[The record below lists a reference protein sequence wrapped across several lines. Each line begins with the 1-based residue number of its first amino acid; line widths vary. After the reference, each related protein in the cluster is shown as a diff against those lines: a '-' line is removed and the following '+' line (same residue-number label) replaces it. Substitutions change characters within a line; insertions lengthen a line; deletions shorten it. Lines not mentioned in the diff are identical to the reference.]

1 MNAPSGFSGRTFS
14 GVERAAVLMMIVG
27 DEEAAAILQKL
38 DPEEVRELGT
48 AMMNVADVSEW
59 EMAQV
64 LDDFTGRAQERSAI
78 QFDPRPKVETVV
90 TKALGPERAS
100 TMLARILPPEPN
112 ESIAQLA
119 WMDANEIAA
128 MLEEE
133 HPQIAAVLLAHLE
146 PETAGKV
153 LEMLPEAIQPQV
165 LRRVAKLGPVTAD
178 AIATLTAL
186 LERHSAQPRRQVGLQ
201 MGGTREAAKI
211 MSSVRKVTEQKVMP
225 KLAKLDR
232 EVAKAIEEA
241 MFVFD
246 NLLELDDKNMGTL
259 LRNIESDVLVRSL
272 KGVDEEGRNRFLA
285 CMSSRAADT
294 IRDEMEARGPMKMA
308 EVLDAQKAMIAIA
321 RQLVKDGTITMPG
334 GGGDD
339 DYV

>member
-1 MNAPSGFSGRTFS
+1 MNAPRNFT

-27 DEEAAAILQKL
+27 DEEAAEILRKL
-38 DPEEVRELGT
+38 DPDEVRELGS

-78 QFDPRPKVETVV
+78 QFDPRPKVQSVV
-90 TKALGPERAS
+90 TLALGEERAS

-119 WMDANEIAA
+119 WMDATDIAS

-165 LRRVAKLGPVTAD
+165 LRRVAKLGPVTPE
-178 AIATLTAL
+178 AIATLTSL
-186 LERHSAQPRRQVGLQ
+186 LERQSAQPKRVAGLQ

-308 EVLDAQKAMIAIA
+308 EVLEAQKQMIAIA

>member
-1 MNAPSGFSGRTFS
+1 MNAPRKFNGI
-14 GVERAAVLMMIVG
+14 ERAAVLMMVVG

-38 DPEEVRELGT
+38 DPDEVRQLGS
-48 AMMNVADVSEW
+48 AMMSVADVSEW

-78 QFDPRPKVETVV
+78 QFDPRPKLESVV
-90 TKALGPERAS
+90 TKALGPERAGAV
-100 TMLARILPPEPN
+100 LARILPPQPN
-112 ESIAQLA
+112 ESIAALA
-119 WMDANEIAA
+119 WMEPTEIAA
-128 MLEEE
+128 MLEDE
-133 HPQIAAVLLAHLE
+133 HPQIAAVLMAHLDS
-146 PETAGKV
+146 AIAAQV
-153 LEMLPEAIQPQV
+153 LEMLPEAMQPQV
-165 LRRVAKLGPVTAD
+165 LRRVARLGPVTSE
-178 AIATLTAL
+178 AIAALTEV
-186 LERHSAQPRRQVGLQ
+186 LERHARQPRRAAGVQ

-211 MSSVRKVTEQKVMP
+211 MSSARKITEQKVMP

-232 EVAKAIEEA
+232 EIARAIEEQ

-259 LRNIESDVLVRSL
+259 LRNIDSDILVRSL
-272 KGVDEEGRNRFLA
+272 KGVDEAARTRFLS

-308 EVLDAQKAMIAIA
+308 EVLEAQKTMIAIA

>member
-1 MNAPSGFSGRTFS
+1 MNAPRNFT
-14 GVERAAVLMMIVG
+14 GVERAAVLMMVVG

-38 DPEEVRELGT
+38 DPEEVRQLGT
-48 AMMNVADVSEW
+48 AMMSVADVSEW

-78 QFDPRPKVETVV
+78 QFDPRPKLESVV

-100 TMLARILPPEPN
+100 TILSRILPPEPN
-112 ESIAQLA
+112 ESIATLQ
-119 WMDANEIAA
+119 WMDATEIAA
-128 MLEEE
+128 ILEEE

-146 PETAGKV
+146 PAIAGQV
-153 LEMLPEAIQPQV
+153 LEMLPEAVQPQV
-165 LRRVAKLGPVTAD
+165 LRRVAKLGPVTPEAL
-178 AIATLTAL
+178 ATLTAL
-186 LERHSAQPRRQVGLQ
+186 LERHSGQPRRVAGVQ

-211 MSSVRKVTEQKVMP
+211 MSSVRKITEQKVMP

-232 EVAKAIEEA
+232 EVARAIEEA

-259 LRNIESDVLVRSL
+259 LRNIESDILVRSL
-272 KGVDEEGRNRFLA
+272 KGTDEAARNRFLS

-294 IRDEMEARGPMKMA
+294 IRDEMEARGPMKLA
-308 EVLDAQKAMIAIA
+308 EVLEAQKVMIAIA
-321 RQLVKDGTITMPG
+321 RQLVKDGTIMMPG
-334 GGGDD
+334 SGGDD

>member
-1 MNAPSGFSGRTFS
+1 MNAPRNFT
-14 GVERAAVLMMIVG
+14 GVERAAVLMMVVG

-38 DPEEVRELGT
+38 DPEEVRQLGT
-48 AMMNVADVSEW
+48 AMMSVADVSEW

-78 QFDPRPKVETVV
+78 QFDPRPKLESVV

-100 TMLARILPPEPN
+100 TILSRILPPEPN
-112 ESIAQLA
+112 ESIATLQ
-119 WMDANEIAA
+119 WMDATEIAA
-128 MLEEE
+128 ILEEE

-146 PETAGKV
+146 PAIAGQV
-153 LEMLPEAIQPQV
+153 LEMLPEAVQPQV
-165 LRRVAKLGPVTAD
+165 LRRVAKLGPVTPEAL
-178 AIATLTAL
+178 ATLTAL
-186 LERHSAQPRRQVGLQ
+186 LERHSGQPRRVAGVQ

-211 MSSVRKVTEQKVMP
+211 MSSVRKITEQKVMP

-232 EVAKAIEEA
+232 EVARAIEEA

-259 LRNIESDVLVRSL
+259 LRNIESDILVRSL
-272 KGVDEEGRNRFLA
+272 KGTDEAARNRFLS

-294 IRDEMEARGPMKMA
+294 IRDEMEARGPMK
-308 EVLDAQKAMIAIA
+308 LA
-321 RQLVKDGTITMPG
+321 R
-334 GGGDD
+334 
-339 DYV
+339 YWRRRR

>member
-1 MNAPSGFSGRTFS
+1 MNAPRSFS
-14 GVERAAVLMMIVG
+14 GVERAAVLMMVVG

-38 DPEEVRELGT
+38 DPEEVRQLGT

-78 QFDPRPKVETVV
+78 QFDPRPKLESVV

-100 TMLARILPPEPN
+100 TILSRILPPEPN
-112 ESIAQLA
+112 ASISALQ
-119 WMDANEIAA
+119 WMDATEIAT

-146 PETAGKV
+146 PATAGQV
-153 LEMLPEAIQPQV
+153 LEMLPEAVQPQV
-165 LRRVAKLGPVTAD
+165 LRRVARLGPVTPEAL
-178 AIATLTAL
+178 ATLTAL
-186 LERHSAQPRRQVGLQ
+186 LERHSNQPRRAVGVQ

-211 MSSVRKVTEQKVMP
+211 MSAVRKVTEQKVMP

-232 EVAKAIEEA
+232 EVARAIEEA

-259 LRNIESDVLVRSL
+259 LRNIESDILVRSL
-272 KGVDEEGRNRFLA
+272 KGADEAARTRFLS

-294 IRDEMEARGPMKMA
+294 IRDEMEARGPMKLA
-308 EVLDAQKAMIAIA
+308 EVLEAQKVMIAIA

>member
-1 MNAPSGFSGRTFS
+1 MNAPRRFT
-14 GVERAAVLMMIVG
+14 GVERAAVLMMVVG

-38 DPEEVRELGT
+38 DPDEVRQLGS
-48 AMMNVADVSEW
+48 AMMAVADVSEW

-78 QFDPRPKVETVV
+78 QFDPRPKLETVV
-90 TKALGPERAS
+90 TRALGPERAGAV
-100 TMLARILPPEPN
+100 LASILPPEPA
-112 ESIAQLA
+112 ESITALA
-119 WMDANEIAA
+119 WMDATEIAG
-128 MLEEE
+128 MLEDE
-133 HPQIAAVLLAHLE
+133 HPQIAAVLLAHLD
-146 PETAGKV
+146 PAVAAQV
-153 LEMLPEAIQPQV
+153 LEMLPEASQPQV
-165 LRRVAKLGPVTAD
+165 LRRVARLGPVTPD
-178 AIATLTAL
+178 AIATLTQL
-186 LERHSAQPRRQVGLQ
+186 LERHAGQPKRVAGVQ

-211 MSSVRKVTEQKVMP
+211 MSSARKITEQKVMP
-225 KLAKLDR
+225 KLAKIDR
-232 EVAKAIEEA
+232 EIARAIEEA

-259 LRNIESDVLVRSL
+259 LRNIDSDVLVRSL
-272 KGVDEEGRNRFLA
+272 KGVDEAARTRFLS

-308 EVLDAQKAMIAIA
+308 EVLDAQKAMIAVA

>member
-1 MNAPSGFSGRTFS
+1 
-14 GVERAAVLMMIVG
+14 MMIVG

-38 DPEEVRELGT
+38 DPEEVRELGS
-48 AMMNVADVSEW
+48 AMMSVADVSEW

-78 QFDPRPKVETVV
+78 QFDPRPKVQSVV
-90 TKALGPERAS
+90 TLALGEERAS

-112 ESIAQLA
+112 ESISQLA
-119 WMDANEIAA
+119 WMDATEIAS

-165 LRRVAKLGPVTAD
+165 LRRVARLGPVTPE
-178 AIATLTAL
+178 AIATLTSL
-186 LERHSAQPRRQVGLQ
+186 LERQSAQPKKAVGLQ

-211 MSSVRKVTEQKVMP
+211 MSSVRKITEQKVMP

-308 EVLDAQKAMIAIA
+308 EVLEAQKAMIAIA

>member
-1 MNAPSGFSGRTFS
+1 MNAPRNFT

-38 DPEEVRELGT
+38 DPDEVRELGT

-64 LDDFTGRAQERSAI
+64 LDDFTGRASERSAI
-78 QFDPRPKVETVV
+78 QFDPRPKVQSVV

-119 WMDANEIAA
+119 WMEATEIAA

-133 HPQIAAVLLAHLE
+133 HPQIAAVLLAHLD
-146 PETAGKV
+146 PDVAGKV

-165 LRRVAKLGPVTAD
+165 LRRVAKLGPVTAE
-178 AIATLTAL
+178 AVATLTAL
-186 LERHSAQPRRQVGLQ
+186 LERHAAQPKRVTGVQ

-211 MSSVRKVTEQKVMP
+211 MSAVRKVTEQKVMP

-272 KGVDEEGRNRFLA
+272 KGVDEESRNRFLS

-308 EVLDAQKAMIAIA
+308 EVLEAQKVMIAIA

>member
-1 MNAPSGFSGRTFS
+1 MNAPRNFT
-14 GVERAAVLMMIVG
+14 GVERAAVLMMVVG

-38 DPEEVRELGT
+38 DPEEVRQLGT
-48 AMMNVADVSEW
+48 AMMSVADVSEW

-78 QFDPRPKVETVV
+78 QFDPRPKLESVV

-100 TMLARILPPEPN
+100 TILSRILPPEPN
-112 ESIAQLA
+112 ESISALQ
-119 WMDANEIAA
+119 WMDATEIAA

-146 PETAGKV
+146 PATAGQV
-153 LEMLPEAIQPQV
+153 LEMLPEAVQPQV
-165 LRRVAKLGPVTAD
+165 LRRVAKLGPVTPEAL
-178 AIATLTAL
+178 ATLTAL
-186 LERHSAQPRRQVGLQ
+186 LERHSNQPRRVAGVQ

-232 EVAKAIEEA
+232 DVARAIEEA

-272 KGVDEEGRNRFLA
+272 KGADEAARTRFLS

-294 IRDEMEARGPMKMA
+294 IRDEMEARGPMKLA
-308 EVLDAQKAMIAIA
+308 EVLEAQKVMIAIA

>member
-1 MNAPSGFSGRTFS
+1 MNAPRRFT
-14 GVERAAVLMMIVG
+14 GVERAAVLMMVVG

-38 DPEEVRELGT
+38 DPDEVRQLGS
-48 AMMNVADVSEW
+48 AMMAVADVSEW

-78 QFDPRPKVETVV
+78 QFDPRPKLETVV
-90 TKALGPERAS
+90 TRALGPERAGAV
-100 TMLARILPPEPN
+100 LASILPPEPA
-112 ESIAQLA
+112 ESISALA
-119 WMDANEIAA
+119 WMDATEIAG
-128 MLEEE
+128 MLEDE
-133 HPQIAAVLLAHLE
+133 HPQIAAVLLAHLD
-146 PETAGKV
+146 PAVAAQV
-153 LEMLPEAIQPQV
+153 LEMLPEANQPQV
-165 LRRVAKLGPVTAD
+165 LRRVARLGPVTPD
-178 AIATLTAL
+178 AIATLTQL
-186 LERHSAQPRRQVGLQ
+186 LERHAGQPKRVAGLQ

-211 MSSVRKVTEQKVMP
+211 MSSARKITEQKVMP
-225 KLAKLDR
+225 KLAKIDR
-232 EVAKAIEEA
+232 EIARAIEEA

-259 LRNIESDVLVRSL
+259 LRNIDSDVLVRSL
-272 KGVDEEGRNRFLA
+272 KGVDEAARTRFLS

>member
-1 MNAPSGFSGRTFS
+1 MNAPRNFS
-14 GVERAAVLMMIVG
+14 GVERAAVLMMVVG

-38 DPEEVRELGT
+38 DPEEVRQLGT
-48 AMMNVADVSEW
+48 AMMSVADVSEW

-78 QFDPRPKVETVV
+78 QFDPRPKLESVV

-100 TMLARILPPEPN
+100 TILSRILPPEPN
-112 ESIAQLA
+112 ESISALQ
-119 WMDANEIAA
+119 WMDATEIAA

-146 PETAGKV
+146 PATAGQV

-165 LRRVAKLGPVTAD
+165 LRRVARLGPVTAE
-178 AIATLTAL
+178 ALATLTAL
-186 LERHSAQPRRQVGLQ
+186 LERHSSQPRRVAGVQ

-232 EVAKAIEEA
+232 DVARAIEEA

-246 NLLELDDKNMGTL
+246 NLLDLDDKNMGTL

-272 KGVDEEGRNRFLA
+272 KGADEAARTRFLS

-294 IRDEMEARGPMKMA
+294 IRDEMEARGPMKLA
-308 EVLDAQKAMIAIA
+308 EVLEAQKVMIAIA

-334 GGGDD
+334 SGGDD

>member
-1 MNAPSGFSGRTFS
+1 MNAPRRFT
-14 GVERAAVLMMIVG
+14 GVERAAVLMMVVG

-38 DPEEVRELGT
+38 DPDEVRSLGS
-48 AMMNVADVSEW
+48 AMMAVADVSEW

-78 QFDPRPKVETVV
+78 QFDPRPKLETVV
-90 TKALGPERAS
+90 TRALGPERAGAV
-100 TMLARILPPEPN
+100 LASILPPEPA
-112 ESIAQLA
+112 ESISALA
-119 WMDANEIAA
+119 WMDATEIAG
-128 MLEEE
+128 MLEDE
-133 HPQIAAVLLAHLE
+133 HPQIAAVLLAHLD
-146 PETAGKV
+146 PAVAAQV
-153 LEMLPEAIQPQV
+153 LEMLPEANQPQV
-165 LRRVAKLGPVTAD
+165 LRRVARLGPVTPD
-178 AIATLTAL
+178 AIATLTQL
-186 LERHSAQPRRQVGLQ
+186 LERHAGQPKRVAGLQ

-211 MSSVRKVTEQKVMP
+211 MSSARKITEQKVMP
-225 KLAKLDR
+225 KLAKIDR
-232 EVAKAIEEA
+232 EIARAIEEA

-259 LRNIESDVLVRSL
+259 LRNIDSDVLVRSL
-272 KGVDEEGRNRFLA
+272 KGVDEAARTRFLS

>member
-1 MNAPSGFSGRTFS
+1 MNAPSSVPGRTFT
-14 GVERAAVLMMIVG
+14 GVERAAVLMMVVG

-38 DPEEVRELGT
+38 DPDEVRQLGA
-48 AMMNVADVSEW
+48 AMMNVADVSEA

-78 QFDPRPKVETVV
+78 QFDPRPKLESVV
-90 TKALGPERAS
+90 TKALGPERAGGV
-100 TMLARILPPEPN
+100 LARILPPQPD
-112 ESIAQLA
+112 ESIAALA
-119 WMDANEIAA
+119 WMEAEEIAG
-128 MLEEE
+128 MLEDE
-133 HPQIAAVLLAHLE
+133 HPQIAAVLMAHLD
-146 PETAGKV
+146 PAVAAQV

-165 LRRVAKLGPVTAD
+165 LRRVARLGPVTPE
-178 AIATLTAL
+178 AIATLTDL
-186 LERHSAQPRRQVGLQ
+186 LERHAARPRRVAGLRV
-201 MGGTREAAKI
+201 GGTREAAKI
-211 MSSVRKVTEQKVMP
+211 MSSARRGTEKKVMP
-225 KLAKLDR
+225 KLAKIDR

-259 LRNIESDVLVRSL
+259 LRNVESDVLVRAL
-272 KGVDEEGRNRFLA
+272 KGADETARNRFLS

-294 IRDEMEARGPMKMA
+294 IRDEMEARGPMRLA
-308 EVLDAQKAMIAIA
+308 EVLEAQKVVIAIA
-321 RQLVKDGTITMPG
+321 RQLVKDGTIAMP

>member
-1 MNAPSGFSGRTFS
+1 MNAPRRFT
-14 GVERAAVLMMIVG
+14 GVERAAVLMMVVG

-38 DPEEVRELGT
+38 DPDEVRQLGS
-48 AMMNVADVSEW
+48 AMMAVADVSEW

-78 QFDPRPKVETVV
+78 QFDPRPKLETVV
-90 TKALGPERAS
+90 TKALGPERAG
-100 TMLARILPPEPN
+100 TVLASILPPEPA
-112 ESIAQLA
+112 ESISALA
-119 WMDANEIAA
+119 WMDATEIAG
-128 MLEEE
+128 MLEDE
-133 HPQIAAVLLAHLE
+133 HPQIAAVLLAHLD
-146 PETAGKV
+146 PAVAAQV
-153 LEMLPEAIQPQV
+153 LEMLPEAVQPQV
-165 LRRVAKLGPVTAD
+165 LRRVARLGPVTPD
-178 AIATLTAL
+178 AIATLTQL
-186 LERHSAQPRRQVGLQ
+186 LERHAGQPKRVAGVQ

-211 MSSVRKVTEQKVMP
+211 MSSARKITEQKVMP
-225 KLAKLDR
+225 KLAKIDR
-232 EVAKAIEEA
+232 EIARAIEEA

-259 LRNIESDVLVRSL
+259 LRNIDSDVLVRSL
-272 KGVDEEGRNRFLA
+272 KGVDEAARTRFLS

-308 EVLDAQKAMIAIA
+308 EVLDAQKAMIGIA

>member
-1 MNAPSGFSGRTFS
+1 MNAPRNFT
-14 GVERAAVLMMIVG
+14 GVERAAVLMMVVG

-38 DPEEVRELGT
+38 DPEEVRQLGT
-48 AMMNVADVSEW
+48 AMMSVADVSEW

-78 QFDPRPKVETVV
+78 QFDPRPKLEAVV

-100 TMLARILPPEPN
+100 TILSRILPPEPN
-112 ESIAQLA
+112 ESISALQ
-119 WMDANEIAA
+119 WMDATEIAA

-146 PETAGKV
+146 PATAGQV
-153 LEMLPEAIQPQV
+153 LEMLPEAVQPQV
-165 LRRVAKLGPVTAD
+165 LRRVAKLGPVTPEAL
-178 AIATLTAL
+178 ATLTAL
-186 LERHSAQPRRQVGLQ
+186 LERHSNQPRRVAGVQ

-232 EVAKAIEEA
+232 DVARAIEEA

-272 KGVDEEGRNRFLA
+272 KGADEAARTRFLS

-294 IRDEMEARGPMKMA
+294 IRDEMEARGPMKLA
-308 EVLDAQKAMIAIA
+308 EVLEAQKVMIAIA

>member
-1 MNAPSGFSGRTFS
+1 MNAPRRFT
-14 GVERAAVLMMIVG
+14 GVERAAVLMMVVG
-27 DEEAAAILQKL
+27 DDEAAAILQKL
-38 DPEEVRELGT
+38 DPDEVRSLGS
-48 AMMNVADVSEW
+48 AMMAVADVSEW

-78 QFDPRPKVETVV
+78 QFDPRPKLETLV
-90 TKALGPERAS
+90 TRALGPERAG
-100 TMLARILPPEPN
+100 TVLASILPPEPA
-112 ESIAQLA
+112 ESISALA
-119 WMDANEIAA
+119 WMDATEIAG
-128 MLEEE
+128 MLEDE
-133 HPQIAAVLLAHLE
+133 HPQIAAVLLAHLD
-146 PETAGKV
+146 PAVAAQV
-153 LEMLPEAIQPQV
+153 LEMLPEANQPQV
-165 LRRVAKLGPVTAD
+165 LRRVARLGPVTPD
-178 AIATLTAL
+178 AIATLTQL
-186 LERHSAQPRRQVGLQ
+186 LERHAGQPKRVAGVQ

-211 MSSVRKVTEQKVMP
+211 MSSARKITEQKVMP
-225 KLAKLDR
+225 KLAKIDR
-232 EVAKAIEEA
+232 EIARAIEEA

-259 LRNIESDVLVRSL
+259 LRNIDSDVLVRSL
-272 KGVDEEGRNRFLA
+272 KGVDEAARTRFLS

>member
-1 MNAPSGFSGRTFS
+1 MNAPRRFT
-14 GVERAAVLMMIVG
+14 GVERAAVLMMVVG

-38 DPEEVRELGT
+38 DPDEVRQLGS
-48 AMMNVADVSEW
+48 AMMAVADVSEW

-78 QFDPRPKVETVV
+78 QFDPRPKLETVV
-90 TKALGPERAS
+90 TKALGPERAG
-100 TMLARILPPEPN
+100 TVLASILPPEPA
-112 ESIAQLA
+112 ESISALA
-119 WMDANEIAA
+119 WMDATEIAG
-128 MLEEE
+128 MLEDE
-133 HPQIAAVLLAHLE
+133 HPQIAAVLLAHLD
-146 PETAGKV
+146 PAVAAQV

-165 LRRVAKLGPVTAD
+165 LRRVARLGPVTPD
-178 AIATLTAL
+178 AIATLTQL
-186 LERHSAQPRRQVGLQ
+186 LERHAGQPKRVVGLQ

-211 MSSVRKVTEQKVMP
+211 MSSARKITEQKVMP
-225 KLAKLDR
+225 KLAKIDR
-232 EVAKAIEEA
+232 EIARAIEEA

-259 LRNIESDVLVRSL
+259 LRNIDSDVLVRSL
-272 KGVDEEGRNRFLA
+272 KGVDEAARTRFLS

>member
-1 MNAPSGFSGRTFS
+1 MNAPRNFT
-14 GVERAAVLMMIVG
+14 GVERAAVLMMVVG

-38 DPEEVRELGT
+38 DPEEVRQLGT

-78 QFDPRPKVETVV
+78 QFDPRPKLESVV

-100 TMLARILPPEPN
+100 TILARILPPEPN
-112 ESIAQLA
+112 ESIATLQ
-119 WMDANEIAA
+119 WMDATEIAA

-146 PETAGKV
+146 PTIAGQV
-153 LEMLPEAIQPQV
+153 LEMLPEAVQPQV
-165 LRRVAKLGPVTAD
+165 LRRVAKLGPVTPEAL
-178 AIATLTAL
+178 ATLTAL
-186 LERHSAQPRRQVGLQ
+186 LERHSGQPRRVAGVQ

-211 MSSVRKVTEQKVMP
+211 MSSVRKITEQKVMP

-232 EVAKAIEEA
+232 EVARAIEEA

-259 LRNIESDVLVRSL
+259 LRNIESDILVRSL
-272 KGVDEEGRNRFLA
+272 KGADEAARNRFLA

-294 IRDEMEARGPMKMA
+294 IRDEMEARGPMKLA
-308 EVLDAQKAMIAIA
+308 EVLEAQKVMIAIA
-321 RQLVKDGTITMPG
+321 RQLVKDGTIMMPG
-334 GGGDD
+334 SGGDD

>member
-1 MNAPSGFSGRTFS
+1 MNAPRNFT

-38 DPEEVRELGT
+38 DPDEVRELGT

-100 TMLARILPPEPN
+100 TILSRILPPEPN

-119 WMDANEIAA
+119 WMEAPEIAA

-146 PETAGKV
+146 PEIAGKV

-165 LRRVAKLGPVTAD
+165 LRRVAKLGPVTPQ
-178 AIATLTAL
+178 AIATLTQV
-186 LERHSAQPRRQVGLQ
+186 LERHSAQPKRAAGVQ

-211 MSSVRKVTEQKVMP
+211 MSAVRKVTEQKVMP

-232 EVAKAIEEA
+232 EVAKAIEEV

-259 LRNIESDVLVRSL
+259 LRNIDSDVLVRSL
-272 KGVDEEGRNRFLA
+272 KGVDEEGRNRFLS

-308 EVLDAQKAMIAIA
+308 EVLDAQKQMIAIE

>member
-1 MNAPSGFSGRTFS
+1 MNAPRRFT
-14 GVERAAVLMMIVG
+14 GVERAAVLMMVVG

-38 DPEEVRELGT
+38 DPDEVRQLGS
-48 AMMNVADVSEW
+48 AMMAVADVSEW

-78 QFDPRPKVETVV
+78 QFDPRPKLETVV
-90 TKALGPERAS
+90 TKALGPERAG
-100 TMLARILPPEPN
+100 TVLASILPPEPA
-112 ESIAQLA
+112 ESISALA
-119 WMDANEIAA
+119 WMDATEIAG
-128 MLEEE
+128 MLEDE
-133 HPQIAAVLLAHLE
+133 HPQIAAVLLAHLD
-146 PETAGKV
+146 PAVAAQV

-165 LRRVAKLGPVTAD
+165 LRRVARLGPVTPD
-178 AIATLTAL
+178 AIATLTQL
-186 LERHSAQPRRQVGLQ
+186 LERHAGQPKRVAGVQ
-201 MGGTREAAKI
+201 MGGAREAAKI
-211 MSSVRKVTEQKVMP
+211 MSSARKITEQKVMP
-225 KLAKLDR
+225 KLAKIDR
-232 EVAKAIEEA
+232 EIARAIEEA

-259 LRNIESDVLVRSL
+259 LRNIDSDVLVRSL
-272 KGVDEEGRNRFLA
+272 KGVDEAARTRFLS

-308 EVLDAQKAMIAIA
+308 EVLDAQKAMIATA

>member
-1 MNAPSGFSGRTFS
+1 MNAPRNFS
-14 GVERAAVLMMIVG
+14 GVERAAVLMMVVG

-38 DPEEVRELGT
+38 DPDEVRQLGT
-48 AMMNVADVSEW
+48 AMMSVADVSEW

-78 QFDPRPKVETVV
+78 QFDPRPKLESVV

-100 TMLARILPPEPN
+100 TILSRILPPEPN
-112 ESIAQLA
+112 ESIAALQ
-119 WMDANEIAA
+119 WMDATEIAA

-146 PETAGKV
+146 PATAGQV
-153 LEMLPEAIQPQV
+153 LEMLPDAVQPQV
-165 LRRVAKLGPVTAD
+165 LRRVAKLGPVTPEAL
-178 AIATLTAL
+178 ATLTAL
-186 LERHSAQPRRQVGLQ
+186 LERHSSQPRRAAGVQ

-232 EVAKAIEEA
+232 EVARAIEEA

-272 KGVDEEGRNRFLA
+272 KGTDEAARNRFLS

-294 IRDEMEARGPMKMA
+294 IRDEMEARGPMRLA
-308 EVLDAQKAMIAIA
+308 EVLEAQKVMIAIA

>member
-1 MNAPSGFSGRTFS
+1 MNAPRSFS
-14 GVERAAVLMMIVG
+14 GVERAAVLMMVVG

-38 DPEEVRELGT
+38 DPEEVRQLGT
-48 AMMNVADVSEW
+48 AMMSVADVSEW

-78 QFDPRPKVETVV
+78 QFDPRPKLESVV

-100 TMLARILPPEPN
+100 TILARILPPEPN
-112 ESIAQLA
+112 ESISTLQ
-119 WMDANEIAA
+119 WMDATEIAA

-146 PETAGKV
+146 PATAGQV
-153 LEMLPEAIQPQV
+153 LEMLPEAVQPQV
-165 LRRVAKLGPVTAD
+165 LRRVAKLGPVTAE
-178 AIATLTAL
+178 ALATLTAL
-186 LERHSAQPRRQVGLQ
+186 LERHSGQPRRVAGVQ

-232 EVAKAIEEA
+232 EVARAIEEA

-272 KGVDEEGRNRFLA
+272 KGADEAARTRFLS

-294 IRDEMEARGPMKMA
+294 IRDEMEARGPMKLA
-308 EVLDAQKAMIAIA
+308 EVLEAQKVMIAIA

-334 GGGDD
+334 SGGDD

>member
-1 MNAPSGFSGRTFS
+1 MNAPRNFT
-14 GVERAAVLMMIVG
+14 GVERAAVLMMVVG

-38 DPEEVRELGT
+38 DPEEVRQLGT

-78 QFDPRPKVETVV
+78 QFDPRPKLESVV

-100 TMLARILPPEPN
+100 TILSRILPPEPN
-112 ESIAQLA
+112 ESIATLQ
-119 WMDANEIAA
+119 WMDATEIAA
-128 MLEEE
+128 ILEEE

-146 PETAGKV
+146 PATAGQV
-153 LEMLPEAIQPQV
+153 LEMLPEAVQPQV
-165 LRRVAKLGPVTAD
+165 LRRVAKLGPVTPEAL
-178 AIATLTAL
+178 ATLTAL
-186 LERHSAQPRRQVGLQ
+186 LERHSGQPRRVAGVQ

-211 MSSVRKVTEQKVMP
+211 MSSVRKITEQKVMP

-232 EVAKAIEEA
+232 EVARAIEEA

-259 LRNIESDVLVRSL
+259 LRNIESDILVRSL
-272 KGVDEEGRNRFLA
+272 KGTDEAARNRFLS

-294 IRDEMEARGPMKMA
+294 IRDEMEARGPMKLA
-308 EVLDAQKAMIAIA
+308 EVLEAQKVMIAIA
-321 RQLVKDGTITMPG
+321 RQLVKDGTIVMPG
-334 GGGDD
+334 SGGDD

>member
-1 MNAPSGFSGRTFS
+1 MNAPRNFT

-38 DPEEVRELGT
+38 DPEEVRELGS
-48 AMMNVADVSEW
+48 AMMSVADVSEW

-78 QFDPRPKVETVV
+78 QFDPRPKVQSVV
-90 TKALGPERAS
+90 TLALGEERAS

-112 ESIAQLA
+112 ESISQLA
-119 WMDANEIAA
+119 WMDATEIAS

-165 LRRVAKLGPVTAD
+165 LRRVARLGPVTPE
-178 AIATLTAL
+178 AIATLTSL
-186 LERHSAQPRRQVGLQ
+186 LERQSAQPKKAVGLQ

-211 MSSVRKVTEQKVMP
+211 MSSVRKITEQKVMP

-308 EVLDAQKAMIAIA
+308 EVLEAQKVMIAIA

>member
-1 MNAPSGFSGRTFS
+1 MNAPRKFNGI
-14 GVERAAVLMMIVG
+14 ERAAVLMMVVG

-38 DPEEVRELGT
+38 DPDEVRQLGS
-48 AMMNVADVSEW
+48 AMMSVADVSEW

-78 QFDPRPKVETVV
+78 QFDPRPKLESVV
-90 TKALGPERAS
+90 TKALGPERAGAV
-100 TMLARILPPEPN
+100 LARILPPQPN
-112 ESIAQLA
+112 ESIAALA
-119 WMDANEIAA
+119 WMEPTEIAA

-133 HPQIAAVLLAHLE
+133 HPQIAAVLMAHLE
-146 PETAGKV
+146 SAIAAQV
-153 LEMLPEAIQPQV
+153 LEMLPEAMQPQV
-165 LRRVAKLGPVTAD
+165 LRRVARLGPVTSE
-178 AIATLTAL
+178 AIAALTEV
-186 LERHSAQPRRQVGLQ
+186 LERHARQPRRAAGVQ

-211 MSSVRKVTEQKVMP
+211 MSSARKITEQKVMP

-232 EVAKAIEEA
+232 EIARAIEEQ

-259 LRNIESDVLVRSL
+259 LRNIDSDILVRSL
-272 KGVDEEGRNRFLA
+272 KGVDEAARTRFLS

-308 EVLDAQKAMIAIA
+308 EVLEAQKTMIAIA

>member
-1 MNAPSGFSGRTFS
+1 MNAPRTFS
-14 GVERAAVLMMIVG
+14 GVERAAVLMMVVG

-38 DPEEVRELGT
+38 DPEEVRQLGT
-48 AMMNVADVSEW
+48 AMMSVADVSEW
-59 EMAQV
+59 EMGQV

-78 QFDPRPKVETVV
+78 QFDPRPKLESVV
-90 TKALGPERAS
+90 TMALGPERAGNV
-100 TMLARILPPEPN
+100 LARILPPQPS
-112 ESIAQLA
+112 ESIAMLA

-128 MLEEE
+128 MLTEE

-146 PETAGKV
+146 PATAAQV
-153 LEMLPEAIQPQV
+153 LEMLPDAVQPQV
-165 LRRVAKLGPVTAD
+165 LRRVARLGPVTPD

-186 LERHSAQPRRQVGLQ
+186 LERHANLPRRVAGLQ

-211 MSSVRKVTEQKVMP
+211 MSSARKITEQKVMP

-246 NLLELDDKNMGTL
+246 NLLELDDKNMGTM
-259 LRNIESDVLVRSL
+259 LRNIDSDVLVRSL
-272 KGVDEEGRNRFLA
+272 KGVDEAARNRFLA

-308 EVLDAQKAMIAIA
+308 EVLDAQKVMIAIA

>member
-1 MNAPSGFSGRTFS
+1 MNAPRRFS
-14 GVERAAVLMMIVG
+14 GVERAAVLMMVVG

-38 DPEEVRELGT
+38 DPDEVRQLGA
-48 AMMNVADVSEW
+48 AMMAVADVSEW

-78 QFDPRPKVETVV
+78 QFDPRPKLETVV
-90 TKALGPERAS
+90 TKALGPERAG
-100 TMLARILPPEPN
+100 TVLASILPPEPA
-112 ESIAQLA
+112 ESISALA
-119 WMDANEIAA
+119 WMDATEIAG
-128 MLEEE
+128 MLEDE
-133 HPQIAAVLLAHLE
+133 HPQIAAVLLAHLD
-146 PETAGKV
+146 PAVAAQV
-153 LEMLPEAIQPQV
+153 LEMLPEAVQPQV
-165 LRRVAKLGPVTAD
+165 LRRVARLGPVTPD
-178 AIATLTAL
+178 AIATLTQL
-186 LERHSAQPRRQVGLQ
+186 LERHAGQPKRVAGVQ

-211 MSSVRKVTEQKVMP
+211 MSSARKITEQKVMP
-225 KLAKLDR
+225 KLAKIDR

-259 LRNIESDVLVRSL
+259 LRNIDSDVLVRSL
-272 KGVDEEGRNRFLA
+272 KGVDEAARTRFLS

-308 EVLDAQKAMIAIA
+308 EVLDAQKAMIAVA

>member
-1 MNAPSGFSGRTFS
+1 MNAPRNFT

-38 DPEEVRELGT
+38 DPEEVRQLGS
-48 AMMNVADVSEW
+48 AMMNVADVSEF

-64 LDDFTGRAQERSAI
+64 LDDFTGRAQERSSI
-78 QFDPRPKVETVV
+78 QFDPRPKLESVV
-90 TKALGPERAS
+90 TKALGPDRAGNV
-100 TMLARILPPEPN
+100 LARILPPTPD
-112 ESIAQLA
+112 ESIAGLA
-119 WMDANEIAA
+119 WMEATEIAA
-128 MLEEE
+128 MLEDE
-133 HPQIAAVLLAHLE
+133 HPQIAAVMLAHLDS
-146 PETAGKV
+146 TVAAQV
-153 LEMLPEAIQPQV
+153 LEMLPEAVQPQV
-165 LRRVAKLGPVTAD
+165 LRRVAKLGPVTPD
-178 AIATLTAL
+178 AVATLRQL
-186 LERHSAQPRRQVGLQ
+186 IERHASQPKRIAGVQ

-211 MSSVRKVTEQKVMP
+211 MSSARKITEQKVMP

-232 EVAKAIEEA
+232 EVARAIEEA

-272 KGVDEEGRNRFLA
+272 KGTDEANRDRFLS

-308 EVLDAQKAMIAIA
+308 EVLEAQKVMIAIA

-334 GGGDD
+334 SGDD

>member
-1 MNAPSGFSGRTFS
+1 MNAPRSFS

-38 DPEEVRELGT
+38 DPDEVRELGT

-78 QFDPRPKVETVV
+78 QFDPRPKVQSVV
-90 TKALGPERAS
+90 TLALGEERAG
-100 TMLARILPPEPN
+100 TMLARILPPERN

-119 WMDANEIAA
+119 WMDADEIAA
-128 MLEEE
+128 MLAEE
-133 HPQIAAVLLAHLE
+133 HPQIAAVLLANLE

-165 LRRVAKLGPVTAD
+165 LRRVAKLGPVTAE

-186 LERHSAQPRRQVGLQ
+186 IERHSSQPKRIAGVQ

-211 MSSVRKVTEQKVMP
+211 MSSVRKVTGQKVMP

-232 EVAKAIEEA
+232 EVARAIEEA

-272 KGVDEEGRNRFLA
+272 KGVDEDGRNRFLA

-308 EVLDAQKAMIAIA
+308 EVLDAQKQMIAIA
-321 RQLVKDGTITMPG
+321 RSLVKDGTITMPG

>member
-1 MNAPSGFSGRTFS
+1 MNVPRNFT
-14 GVERAAVLMMIVG
+14 GVERAAVLMMVVG

-38 DPEEVRELGT
+38 DPDEVRQLGT
-48 AMMNVADVSEW
+48 AMMSVADVSEW

-78 QFDPRPKVETVV
+78 QFDPRPKLESVV
-90 TKALGPERAS
+90 TKALGPERAGS
-100 TMLARILPPEPN
+100 VLARILPPQQN
-112 ESIAQLA
+112 ESIAALV
-119 WMDANEIAA
+119 WMDAPEIAA

-133 HPQIAAVLLAHLE
+133 HPQIAAVLMAHLD
-146 PETAGKV
+146 PAIAAQV

-165 LRRVAKLGPVTAD
+165 LRRVARLGPVTAE
-178 AIATLTAL
+178 AIATLTEL
-186 LERHSAQPRRQVGLQ
+186 LERHAAQPRRVAGLQ

-211 MSSVRKVTEQKVMP
+211 MSSAKKVVEQKVMP
-225 KLAKLDR
+225 KLAKIDR

-272 KGVDEEGRNRFLA
+272 KGVDEAARNRFLA

-294 IRDEMEARGPMKMA
+294 IRDEMEARGPMKLA
-308 EVLDAQKAMIAIA
+308 EVLEAQKVMIGIA

>member
-1 MNAPSGFSGRTFS
+1 MNAPRSFT
-14 GVERAAVLMMIVG
+14 GVERAAVLMMVVG

-38 DPEEVRELGT
+38 DPEEVRQLGT
-48 AMMNVADVSEW
+48 AMMSVADVSEW

-78 QFDPRPKVETVV
+78 QFDPRPKLESVV

-100 TMLARILPPEPN
+100 TILSRILPPEPN
-112 ESIAQLA
+112 ESISTLQ
-119 WMDANEIAA
+119 WMDATEIAA
-128 MLEEE
+128 ILEEE

-146 PETAGKV
+146 PAIAGQV
-153 LEMLPEAIQPQV
+153 LEMLPEAVQPQV
-165 LRRVAKLGPVTAD
+165 LRRVAKLGPVTPEAL
-178 AIATLTAL
+178 ATLTAL
-186 LERHSAQPRRQVGLQ
+186 LERHSGQPRRVAGVQ

-232 EVAKAIEEA
+232 EVARAIEEA

-259 LRNIESDVLVRSL
+259 LRNIESDILVRSL
-272 KGVDEEGRNRFLA
+272 KGTDEAARNRFLS

-294 IRDEMEARGPMKMA
+294 IRDEMEARGPMKLA
-308 EVLDAQKAMIAIA
+308 EVLEAQKVMIAIA
-321 RQLVKDGTITMPG
+321 RQLVKDGTIVMPG
-334 GGGDD
+334 SGGDD

>member
-1 MNAPSGFSGRTFS
+1 MNAPRSFS
-14 GVERAAVLMMIVG
+14 GVERAAVLMMVVG

-38 DPEEVRELGT
+38 DPEEVRQLGT
-48 AMMNVADVSEW
+48 AMMSVADVSEW

-78 QFDPRPKVETVV
+78 QFDPRPKLESVV

-100 TMLARILPPEPN
+100 TILARILPPEPN
-112 ESIAQLA
+112 ESISALQ
-119 WMDANEIAA
+119 WMDAAEIAA

-146 PETAGKV
+146 PATAGQV
-153 LEMLPEAIQPQV
+153 LEMLPEAVQPQV
-165 LRRVAKLGPVTAD
+165 LRRVAKLGPVTSEAL
-178 AIATLTAL
+178 ATLTAL
-186 LERHSAQPRRQVGLQ
+186 LERHSSQPRRAAGVQ

-211 MSSVRKVTEQKVMP
+211 MSSVRKITEQKVMP

-232 EVAKAIEEA
+232 EVARAIEEA

-272 KGVDEEGRNRFLA
+272 KGADEAARTRFLS

-294 IRDEMEARGPMKMA
+294 IRDEMEARGPMKLT
-308 EVLDAQKAMIAIA
+308 EVLEAQKVMIAIA

>member
-1 MNAPSGFSGRTFS
+1 MNASRSFS
-14 GVERAAVLMMIVG
+14 GVERAAVLMMVVG

-38 DPEEVRELGT
+38 DPEEVRQLGT
-48 AMMNVADVSEW
+48 AMMSVADVSEW

-78 QFDPRPKVETVV
+78 QFDPRPKLESVV

-100 TMLARILPPEPN
+100 TILSRILPPEPN
-112 ESIAQLA
+112 ESISVLQ
-119 WMDANEIAA
+119 WMDASEIAA

-146 PETAGKV
+146 PATAGQV
-153 LEMLPEAIQPQV
+153 LEMLPEAVQPQV
-165 LRRVAKLGPVTAD
+165 LRRVAKLGPVTPD
-178 AIATLTAL
+178 ALATLTAL
-186 LERHSAQPRRQVGLQ
+186 LERHSGQPRRVAGVQ

-232 EVAKAIEEA
+232 EVARAIEEA

-259 LRNIESDVLVRSL
+259 LRNIESDILVRSL
-272 KGVDEEGRNRFLA
+272 KGADEAARNRFLS

-294 IRDEMEARGPMKMA
+294 IRDEMEARGPMKLA
-308 EVLDAQKAMIAIA
+308 EVLEAQKVMIAIA
-321 RQLVKDGTITMPG
+321 RQLVKDGTIMMPG
-334 GGGDD
+334 SGGDD

>member
-1 MNAPSGFSGRTFS
+1 MNAPRRFT
-14 GVERAAVLMMIVG
+14 GVERAAVLMMVVG

-38 DPEEVRELGT
+38 DPDEVRQLGS
-48 AMMNVADVSEW
+48 AMMAVADVSEW

-78 QFDPRPKVETVV
+78 QFDPRPKLETVV
-90 TKALGPERAS
+90 TRALGAERAGAV
-100 TMLARILPPEPN
+100 LASILPPEPA
-112 ESIAQLA
+112 ESITALA
-119 WMDANEIAA
+119 WMDATEIAG
-128 MLEEE
+128 MLEDE
-133 HPQIAAVLLAHLE
+133 HPQIAAVLLAHLD
-146 PETAGKV
+146 PAVAAQV
-153 LEMLPEAIQPQV
+153 LEMLPEANQPQV
-165 LRRVAKLGPVTAD
+165 LRRVARLGPVTPD
-178 AIATLTAL
+178 AIATLTQL
-186 LERHSAQPRRQVGLQ
+186 LERHAGQPKRVAGVQ

-211 MSSVRKVTEQKVMP
+211 MSSARKITEQKVMP
-225 KLAKLDR
+225 KLAKIDR
-232 EVAKAIEEA
+232 EIARAIEEA

-259 LRNIESDVLVRSL
+259 LRNIDSDVLVRSL
-272 KGVDEEGRNRFLA
+272 KGVDEAARTRFLS

>member
-1 MNAPSGFSGRTFS
+1 MNAPRSFS
-14 GVERAAVLMMIVG
+14 GVERAAVLMMVVG

-38 DPEEVRELGT
+38 DPDEVRQLGT
-48 AMMNVADVSEW
+48 AMMSVADVSEW

-78 QFDPRPKVETVV
+78 QFDPRPKLESVV

-100 TMLARILPPEPN
+100 TILSRILPPEPN
-112 ESIAQLA
+112 ESISALQ
-119 WMDANEIAA
+119 WMDATEIAA

-146 PETAGKV
+146 PATAGQV
-153 LEMLPEAIQPQV
+153 LEMLPEAVQPQV
-165 LRRVAKLGPVTAD
+165 LRRVAKLGPVTPEAL
-178 AIATLTAL
+178 ATLTAL
-186 LERHSAQPRRQVGLQ
+186 LERHSSRPRRAAGVQ

-211 MSSVRKVTEQKVMP
+211 MSSVRKITEQKVMP

-259 LRNIESDVLVRSL
+259 LRNIESDILVRSL
-272 KGVDEEGRNRFLA
+272 KGADEAARTRFLS

-294 IRDEMEARGPMKMA
+294 IRDEMEARGPMKLA
-308 EVLDAQKAMIAIA
+308 EVLEAQKVMIAIA

-334 GGGDD
+334 SGGDD

>member
-1 MNAPSGFSGRTFS
+1 MNAPSNSSGRNFS
-14 GVERAAVLMMIVG
+14 GVERAAVLMMVVG

-38 DPEEVRELGT
+38 DPDEVRQLGA
-48 AMMNVADVSEW
+48 AMMSVADVSEW

-78 QFDPRPKVETVV
+78 QFDPRPKLESVV
-90 TKALGPERAS
+90 TKALGPERAGS
-100 TMLARILPPEPN
+100 VLARILPPQPD
-112 ESIAQLA
+112 ESIAALA
-119 WMDANEIAA
+119 WMDASEIAG

-133 HPQIAAVLLAHLE
+133 HPQVAAVLMAHLD
-146 PETAGKV
+146 PAVAAQV

-165 LRRVAKLGPVTAD
+165 LRRVARLGPVTPE
-178 AIATLTAL
+178 AIAALTDL
-186 LERHSAQPRRQVGLQ
+186 LERHASRPRRAAGLK

-211 MSSVRKVTEQKVMP
+211 MSSARKITEQKVMP
-225 KLAKLDR
+225 KLAKIDR
-232 EVAKAIEEA
+232 EAAKAIEEA

-246 NLLELDDKNMGTL
+246 NLLELDDRNMGTL
-259 LRNIESDVLVRSL
+259 LRNIESDILVRSL
-272 KGVDEEGRNRFLA
+272 KGVDETARNRFLS

-294 IRDEMEARGPMKMA
+294 IRDEMEARGPMKLA
-308 EVLDAQKAMIAIA
+308 EVLEAQKVMIAIA
-321 RQLVKDGTITMPG
+321 RQLVKDGTIMMPG